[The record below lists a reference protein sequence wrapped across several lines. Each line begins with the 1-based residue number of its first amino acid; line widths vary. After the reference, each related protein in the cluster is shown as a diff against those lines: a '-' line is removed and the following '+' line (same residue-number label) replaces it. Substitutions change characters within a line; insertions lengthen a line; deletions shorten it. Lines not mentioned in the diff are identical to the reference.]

1 MERWPVGSGINVG
14 FPVAEAE
21 AFWQLPLQ
29 MARSI
34 QVILLAGVSAFLAAC
49 GTEGGDATP
58 AAAPAAAAQQGFQQ
72 KSGDLFDDD
81 SDKMIGRYAKTNPT
95 MQRGGEKPAAEGSV
109 GQNKYFEGE
118 IAKRDFAAKD
128 YTKKS
133 FWGSKDY
140 AKKVYGGDT
149 DGSRFQQGSRF
160 NGKGARE
167 NTMASSASGSR
178 FATGTHATGAAREG
192 NQSNISK
199 VSDAKTAARQS
210 SFQQPEITDWKNQ
223 RGLTIDDTKSM
234 LGRSQ

>member
-1 MERWPVGSGINVG
+1 MVRP
-14 FPVAEAE
+14 
-21 AFWQLPLQ
+21 
-29 MARSI
+29 I
-34 QVILLAGVSAFLAAC
+34 QVFLLAGMSAFLSAC
-49 GTEGGDATP
+49 GNEGGEASSATP
-58 AAAPAAAAQQGFQQ
+58 APQQGFQQ

-95 MQRGGEKPAAEGSV
+95 MQKGGEKPAMEGGV
-109 GQNKYFEGE
+109 GENKNFEGE

-140 AKKVYGGDT
+140 AKKVYGGDM

-160 NGKGARE
+160 NSQGARE

-178 FATGTHATGAAREG
+178 YATGAHATSAAREG
-192 NQSNISK
+192 GQSNISK
-199 VSDAKTAARQS
+199 FSDAQTDSRQG

-223 RGLTIDDTKSM
+223 RGLTVDDTKGM
-234 LGRSQ
+234 LGR